1 MKGKAEEFGRP
12 LGNISRFTFY
22 VLAAAALSACA
33 FTPKVTTQTFPEI
46 DRYKVKTV
54 VVLPFEAIKTP
65 QVAETVVVEPAAPAG
80 IKRSDIEVVVPSG
93 QRLDRPT
100 EGIPEH
106 APERIT
112 RIVYGKLSVLE
123 GLTVFSPDDAAA
135 AIKGLAGQGEPV
147 KPSVR
152 AGQVAAK
159 MAVDAALIGRVLVYQ
174 ERKGSKLGGETAAVG
189 FEVRLVSADGT
200 PLWAG
205 NYYEK
210 QKPFTEDAKGF
221 AERGGVFVTADELA
235 EYGATHLVE
244 KFPFGAKAKH

>member
-1 MKGKAEEFGRP
+1 MRQNLK
-12 LGNISRFTFY
+12 NVSRVTLH
-22 VLAAAALSACA
+22 VLATVALGACA

-46 DRYKVKTV
+46 DRYNVKTV
-54 VVLPFEAIKTP
+54 VVLPFESVMTQQA
-65 QVAETVVVEPAAPAG
+65 AEGVSVEPAAPAG

-100 EGIPEH
+100 SGIPEH
-106 APERIT
+106 ASERIT
-112 RIVYGKLSVLE
+112 RIVYGKLSIRE
-123 GLTVFSPDDAAA
+123 GLTVFSPDDATA
-135 AIKGLAGQGEPV
+135 AIKSLAGQAEPA
-147 KPSVR
+147 KPSAR
-152 AGQVAAK
+152 AGQIAAK

-189 FEVRLVSADGT
+189 FEVKLISADGT
-200 PLWAG
+200 TLWAG

-235 EYGATHLVE
+235 EYGATRLAD
-244 KFPFGAKAKH
+244 KFPFGASEKR

>member
-1 MKGKAEEFGRP
+1 MEESP
-12 LGNISRFTFY
+12 NDVLRFTFY
-22 VLAAAALSACA
+22 VLTAVVLGACA

-46 DRYKVKTV
+46 DRYNVKTV
-54 VVLPFEAIKTP
+54 VVLPFESVKTQ
-65 QVAETVVVEPAAPAG
+65 QVAEAVVTAPATPAG

-100 EGIPEH
+100 SGIPEH
-106 APERIT
+106 ASERIT
-112 RIVYGKLSVLE
+112 RIVYGKLSIRE

-135 AIKGLAGQGEPV
+135 AIKSLAGQEEPA
-147 KPSVR
+147 KPSAR
-152 AGQVAAK
+152 AGQIAAK
-159 MAVDAALIGRVLVYQ
+159 MAADAALIGRVLVYQ

-189 FEVRLVSADGT
+189 FEVKLISADGT

-235 EYGATHLVE
+235 EYGATRLAD
-244 KFPFGAKAKH
+244 KFPFGANAKR

>member
-1 MKGKAEEFGRP
+1 MDMLTLRRACYPTVCVPIAVG
-12 LGNISRFTFY
+12 L
-22 VLAAAALSACA
+22 LSACQ

-54 VVLPFEAIKTP
+54 VVLPFDAIKTP
-65 QVAETVVVEPAAPAG
+65 QVAETVVVEPSTPAG

-100 EGIPEH
+100 QGIPEQ

-112 RIVYGKLSVLE
+112 RIVYGKLSIRE
-123 GLTVFSPDDAAA
+123 GLTVYSPDDAAA
-135 AIKGLAGQGEPV
+135 AIKSLAGQDEPA
-147 KPSVR
+147 KPAVR
-152 AGQVAAK
+152 AGRIASK
-159 MAVDAALIGRVLVYQ
+159 MAVDAALIGRVLVFQ
-174 ERKGSKLGGETAAVG
+174 ERKGNKLGGETAAVG
-189 FEVRLVSADGT
+189 FEIKLISADGT

-210 QKPFTEDAKGF
+210 QKPLTEDAKGF

-235 EYGATHLVE
+235 EYGATHLVDR
-244 KFPFGAKAKH
+244 FPFGARAKR

>member
-1 MKGKAEEFGRP
+1 MRHNLKNA
-12 LGNISRFTFY
+12 SRVTLH
-22 VLAAAALSACA
+22 VLAAVVLSACA

-46 DRYKVKTV
+46 DRYNVKTV
-54 VVLPFEAIKTP
+54 VVLPFESVKTL
-65 QVAETVVVEPAAPAG
+65 QATESISVELAAPAG
-80 IKRSDIEVVVPSG
+80 IKRSNIEVVPSSG

-100 EGIPEH
+100 SGIPEH
-106 APERIT
+106 ASERIT
-112 RIVYGKLSVLE
+112 RIVYGKLSILE
-123 GLTVFSPDDAAA
+123 GLTVFSPDDATA
-135 AIKGLAGQGEPV
+135 AIKSLAGQEEPV

-159 MAVDAALIGRVLVYQ
+159 MAADAALIGRVLVYQ

-189 FEVRLVSADGT
+189 FEIKLISPDGAT
-200 PLWAG
+200 LWAG

-235 EYGATHLVE
+235 EYGATRLIDQ
-244 KFPFGAKAKH
+244 FPFGAKAKR

>member
-1 MKGKAEEFGRP
+1 MKHQGRFALRLTP
-12 LGNISRFTFY
+12 Y
-22 VLAAAALSACA
+22 VLIVCLLSACA

-46 DRYKVKTV
+46 DRYHVKTV
-54 VVLPFEAIKTP
+54 VVLPFESVKTP
-65 QVAETVVVEPAAPAG
+65 QAVQAVSTEPAVPAG
-80 IKRSDIEVVVPSG
+80 IKRSDIEVVPPSG

-100 EGIPEH
+100 SGIPEH
-106 APERIT
+106 ASERIT
-112 RIVYGKLSVLE
+112 RIVYGKLSIRE

-135 AIKGLAGQGEPV
+135 AIKSLAGQEEAV

-152 AGQVAAK
+152 AGRVAAK

-189 FEVRLVSADGT
+189 FEIKLISADGI

-210 QKPFTEDAKGF
+210 QKPLTEDAKGF

-235 EYGATHLVE
+235 EYGATHLAE
-244 KFPFGAKAKH
+244 RFPFGAKAKR